1 MNIRELEERLGIPRA
16 NVRYYEKEGLIH
28 PARGS
33 NNYRVYTEEDAAAL
47 EKIQLL
53 RRLDMPIGAIRAV
66 QAGEVT
72 LAQALERQSQLLA
85 HDAAK
90 LARAQQVCRSLL
102 EALRAQR
109 KSSTVL
115 RSSGYRSM
123 ASWPL
128 LSSSANR
135 FL

>member
-66 QAGEVT
+66 QAGKVT

-102 EALRAQR
+102 EEGVTYAALEPAR
-109 KSSTVL
+109 
-115 RSSGYRSM
+115 YREG
-123 ASWPL
+123 P
-128 LSSSANR
+128 
-135 FL
+135 